1 MHQRTKLLLSLT
13 ALACLLA
20 VTPGCVIR
28 RGWIVKCDWRL
39 EAKRTGC
46 RHRWFGGCCRQ
57 CQPASCD
64 TCEVV
69 DDQVAI
75 EEHAPSRGCR
85 PRSGLLHREQVAP
98 PAPEPPGPSKFHP
111 VPMRP
116 VFGGRSEEADG
127 YEAPARPLT
136 PPDAS
141 ENIDMDGEP
150 IDNSN
155 PPVHLDRTPPAVPE
169 EASTRPRNVLRM
181 TEAAP
186 SEIRRVSWKSAESA
200 AAASKFSECP
210 SCSVRFRER

>member
-13 ALACLLA
+13 ALACLLTA
-20 VTPGCVIR
+20 TPGCVIR
-28 RGWIVKCDWRL
+28 RGWIVKCDWRF

-46 RHRWFGGCCRQ
+46 RHRWFGGRCRQ
-57 CQPASCD
+57 CPPAGCD
-64 TCEVV
+64 SCEVV
-69 DDQVAI
+69 DDQVAV
-75 EEHAPSRGCR
+75 EGAASPCGCH
-85 PRSGLLHREQVAP
+85 PRRGLLHREKVAA
-98 PAPEPPGPSKFHP
+98 PAPEPPAPSTFHP

-116 VFGGRSEEADG
+116 VFGARSEEADG

-136 PPDAS
+136 PPPDAS

-169 EASTRPRNVLRM
+169 EASTRPRNVLR
-181 TEAAP
+181 TPEAP
-186 SEIRRVSWKSAESA
+186 SDIRRVSWKSSASA
-200 AAASKFSECP
+200 AATSKFSECP